1 MEISLEPELERF
13 IQSLVSNG
21 QYKSV
26 NEAVNALLKLLMERE
41 LIYQGRFEELR
52 QEILIGIEASNRGE
66 TLDSETVFN
75 SLQQKLQKRRERES
89 S

>member
-41 LIYQGRFEELR
+41 LIYQRRFEELR

>member
-1 MEISLEPELERF
+1 
-13 IQSLVSNG
+13 
-21 QYKSV
+21 
-26 NEAVNALLKLLMERE
+26 MERE

>member
-26 NEAVNALLKLLMERE
+26 NETVNALLKLLMERE

>member
-1 MEISLEPELERF
+1 MEISLKPELERF